1 MLNTPCNG
9 RIATTV
15 PGITSWADDTD
26 LKCWFNLTTIASY
39 QADYTIYNDGSTSR
53 GTKNGGGA
61 AVIIRGSPN
70 QVTTIKTKGRKFT
83 SSNEEEAAAM
93 ESTLLWTSTNT
104 NYCSISLLFCADSKS
119 LYEALISSNPWTSS
133 IHNSINLILSS
144 IFIQWIP
151 GHSAIPGN
159 YLANKAA
166 KEVTNIAINAILPIF
181 FSSFNQVINETICD
195 DPPTHEC
202 ATLMYQHH
210 KASCDVKQIKNRKNY
225 VLFACLQ
232 SVHHPSLQKYLHR
245 LDPSQD
251 SICAK
256 CHLDEQDLRRWLCDC
271 SAFMTIR
278 QVVFGKQKGYWE
290 WLATRSVDVVA

>member
-26 LKCWFNLTTIASY
+26 LKCWFSLTTIASY

-83 SSNEEEAAAM
+83 SSYEEEAAAM

-104 NYCSISLLFCADSKS
+104 NHCSISLLSCTDSKS

-181 FSSFNQVINETICD
+181 FSSFIQLLMKQFVMIHQHTSVLHLCTNITRLLVMWNRSKIEKITYCLLVCNLFITLLFRSTCID
-195 DPPTHEC
+195 LTHLKMLSAQN
-202 ATLMYQHH
+202 ATSMN
-210 KASCDVKQIKNRKNY
+210 KI
-225 VLFACLQ
+225 
-232 SVHHPSLQKYLHR
+232 SVADSAIALPS
-245 LDPSQD
+245 
-251 SICAK
+251 
-256 CHLDEQDLRRWLCDC
+256 WL
-271 SAFMTIR
+271 
-278 QVVFGKQKGYWE
+278 
-290 WLATRSVDVVA
+290 